1 MHTASGAGGA
11 FTVEVIRPADGVAL
25 VAVTDEG
32 GQGQPVIRAREWFAE
47 GGRGLELVEACSSRW
62 GYRYAGAPGGRTVWA
77 ESTWPVAVRG
87 PGAG

>member
-1 MHTASGAGGA
+1 VHTASGAGGA

-32 GQGQPVIRAREWFAE
+32 GQGRPVVRAGDWFAE

-62 GYRYAGAPGGRTVWA
+62 GYRDAGPAGGRTVWA
-77 ESTWPVAVRG
+77 EATWPVAVRRA
-87 PGAG
+87 GAA